1 MRAEGFEPPR
11 CYPSHSEC
19 GASSCSATRAWC
31 CEVRTNIAPPRT
43 RACTTTVLSQRYLE
57 PSLGFEP
64 RSAPYRDAASP
75 QCFEGKGC
83 WQGES
88 NARHPSYG
96 GGGPPLTYTGI
107 AKSSAETRA
116 LEPERPTG
124 RRGALCT
131 RAPSWTSH
139 RSILADRNSCR
150 PKNGQP
156 TAHRAPLAGGQ
167 RQARRPCGHASV
179 SSFAGD
185 LADHLALRFLR
196 RPVVSAV
203 TLVLR

>member
-1 MRAEGFEPPR
+1 VRAARFELARIRGLGPARLPVPPRPRLGASDRLERSPPKPAVFEAAASTDSAKRAVVRAEGFEPPR

-19 GASSCSATRAWC
+19 SASSCSATRAWC
-31 CEVRTNIAPPRT
+31 C
-43 RACTTTVLSQRYLE
+43 
-57 PSLGFEP
+57 
-64 RSAPYRDAASP
+64 
-75 QCFEGKGC
+75 
-83 WQGES
+83 
-88 NARHPSYG
+88 
-96 GGGPPLTYTGI
+96 GI

-150 PKNGQP
+150 PKNGQL
-156 TAHRAPLAGGQ
+156 TAHRGPLAGGQ

-196 RPVVSAV
+196 RPMVSAV